1 MGLRRKARE
10 LAMQTLFCM
19 DMVEN
24 KSEELVERLSEVVES
39 SPDIRPFCDMLVK
52 GVVKNKTAIDQV
64 IEQFSDNWKLFRM
77 ACVDR
82 NILRIAVFEMLH
94 CDDIPPRVTINE
106 AVDIGKKY
114 GTEDSGAFINGIL
127 DSIYQKF
134 APLPSEKKLEI
145 GSPDSSPK

>member
-10 LAMQTLFCM
+10 LAMQALFCM
-19 DMVEN
+19 DMLKN
-24 KSEELVERLSEVVES
+24 KPEELVEKLCEAVES
-39 SPDIRPFCDMLVK
+39 SPDIRPFCDKLVK
-52 GVVKNKTAIDQV
+52 GVLENRAAIDQI
-64 IEQFSDNWKLFRM
+64 IEQSSDNWKLFRM

-82 NILRIAVFEMLH
+82 NILRIAIFEMLH

-127 DSIYQKF
+127 DSIYQKY
-134 APLPSEKKLEI
+134 APLPSEKKTEI
-145 GSPDSSPK
+145 P

>member
-19 DMVEN
+19 DMLEN
-24 KSEELVERLSEVVES
+24 KSEELIERLCEAVQS
-39 SPDIRPFCDMLVK
+39 SPDIRPFCDHLVQ
-52 GVVKNKTAIDQV
+52 GVLKNKTSIDQI

-94 CDDIPPRVTINE
+94 CDDIPPRVAINE

-127 DSIYQKF
+127 DGIYQKY
-134 APLPSEKKLEI
+134 APLPSEKKA
-145 GSPDSSPK
+145 STP

>member
-19 DMVEN
+19 DMLEN
-24 KSEELVERLSEVVES
+24 KSEELIERLCEAVES
-39 SPDIRPFCDMLVK
+39 SPDIRPFCNKLVK
-52 GVVKNKTAIDQV
+52 GVVENRVAIDQV

-127 DSIYQKF
+127 DCIYQKY
-134 APLPSEKKLEI
+134 APLPSEKKTESL
-145 GSPDSSPK
+145 

>member
-19 DMVEN
+19 DMIEN
-24 KSEELVERLSEVVES
+24 KTDELVRRLSDMMEA
-39 SPDIRPFCDMLVK
+39 SPEIQPFSDHLIK
-52 GVVKNKTAIDQV
+52 GVTENRATIDQM

-82 NILRIAVFEMLH
+82 NVLRIAVFEMLH
-94 CDDIPPRVTINE
+94 CDDIPPRVAINE
-106 AVDIGKKY
+106 AVDIAKKY

-127 DSIYQKF
+127 DSIYQKY

-145 GSPDSSPK
+145 QNPDLPNT

>member
-1 MGLRRKARE
+1 
-10 LAMQTLFCM
+10 MQTLFCM
-19 DMVEN
+19 DILEN
-24 KSEELVERLSEVVES
+24 KSEELIERLCEAVES
-39 SPDIRPFCDMLVK
+39 SPDIRPFCDRLVN
-52 GVVKNKTAIDQV
+52 GVMENKAAIDQI

-82 NILRIAVFEMLH
+82 NIIRIAVYEMLH

-127 DSIYQKF
+127 DSIYQKY
-134 APLPSEKKLEI
+134 APLPSEKKMELR
-145 GSPDSSPK
+145 SPDAPKT